1 MRSIKRTTIKD
12 VAREANVT
20 AQTVSRVCRNQGNVA
35 PDTKERVLEACRKL
49 NYLPNKTAISFR
61 SGKADTVAVIFDS
74 LRNVYFSIM
83 TDYINKEVA
92 KHNYGIKPFFVN
104 SSVIDTD
111 IYLDAVSAGVSA
123 VISFLEPS
131 DELQST
137 IDLYGVPLMIFG
149 RRTELP
155 NVDYV
160 TTDDVEGGRL
170 VAEEL
175 VARGCKN
182 IIFLSE
188 AFGMTC
194 VQDRLKGFS
203 EKLAE
208 FGIPFASVFFYDWKN
223 GDERSVESVRN
234 ADGIFCFNDIFAY
247 NMLSS
252 VDCSEKVIVGYDD
265 LQSDVPMPITL
276 TSVGVDKSEYV
287 RQAVNSLF
295 ERVTGDAVPVKMKYP
310 VSLRHS
316 VAPSEKVNGHK

>member
-1 MRSIKRTTIKD
+1 MRCIKRTTIKD
-12 VAREANVT
+12 VAREAKVT

-35 PDTKERVLEACRKL
+35 PETKERVLEACRKL

-92 KHNYGIKPFFVN
+92 KHNCGIKPFFVN

-123 VISFLEPS
+123 VISFLEPV
-131 DELQST
+131 DELEST
-137 IDLYGVPLMIFG
+137 VDLYGVPLMIFG

-170 VAEEL
+170 AAEEL

-182 IIFLSE
+182 IIFLGE

-208 FGIPFASVFFYDWKN
+208 FGRPFTSVVFYDWKN
-223 GDERSVESVRN
+223 GDESSVEAVRR

-287 RQAVNSLF
+287 QQAVNSLF
-295 ERVTGDAVPVKMKYP
+295 ERITGDTVPVKMKYP

-316 VAPSEKVNGHK
+316 VAPSKKGK